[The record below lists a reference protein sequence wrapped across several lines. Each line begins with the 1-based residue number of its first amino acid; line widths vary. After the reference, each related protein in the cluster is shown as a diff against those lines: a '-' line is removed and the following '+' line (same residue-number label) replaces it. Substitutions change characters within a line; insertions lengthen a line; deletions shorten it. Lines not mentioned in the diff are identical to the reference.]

1 MKGAESGMSAL
12 AKAMG
17 MAGGTNPAELLRD
30 KLMTGEEAF
39 KGQDPIDSFCGLFDA
54 RL

>member
-1 MKGAESGMSAL
+1 MLFRKGEGYVKGAESGMSAL

-30 KLMTGEEAF
+30 KLIS
-39 KGQDPIDSFCGLFDA
+39 KGFEHLSMKAL
-54 RL
+54 